1 MYAYCGDADAF
12 ERSRYFGMSKDI
24 YQMDHFMAAFV
35 QSLPGFTDLKAYD
48 VKSSRELPDG
58 RVEVEVTVQGQHAKA
73 DEVRARLMDIAAC
86 LRADAA
92 AFSFRLQTR
101 DWVFIMRKATIGVK
115 TGCWVTHRVLA
126 ADSQFR
132 GVV

>member
-58 RVEVEVTVQGQHAKA
+58 RVEVEVTVQGQHARE
-73 DEVRARLMDIAAC
+73 DEK
-86 LRADAA
+86 
-92 AFSFRLQTR
+92 R

-115 TGCWVTHRVLA
+115 QGCWVTHRVLA
-126 ADSQFR
+126 ADSQYR
-132 GVV
+132 GAV